1 MQQTAWARTQN
12 ISETKN
18 GNQVTQVQ
26 CLPKWHIA
34 QDCLCIVHSFPKIVT
49 AKDATRPHLGQ
60 KCGHISTTLF
70 AWKKKTH
77 YQHVVNDPGCI
88 PWSFFWN
95 QVLSPQKNCH
105 FNKNKCQFLSLD
117 QSRWRPGH
125 TPHLLRVW
133 PLSGAG
139 GEEKMV
145 TMILGGWLLGV
156 CSHHHHHHWHESKHP
171 KKKTDCFQARW
182 LMVI

>member
-1 MQQTAWARTQN
+1 MTFWLRVHASDTLSCLLSQSWLQATTAFTEDWTVKITPWKKAISYIQYNIYPFPYPSYSFLFHLQVQQTAWARTQN

-70 AWKKKTH
+70 AWKKK
-77 YQHVVNDPGCI
+77 
-88 PWSFFWN
+88 
-95 QVLSPQKNCH
+95 
-105 FNKNKCQFLSLD
+105 
-117 QSRWRPGH
+117 H
-125 TPHLLRVW
+125 TTNMW
-133 PLSGAG
+133 
-139 GEEKMV
+139 
-145 TMILGGWLLGV
+145 
-156 CSHHHHHHWHESKHP
+156 
-171 KKKTDCFQARW
+171 
-182 LMVI
+182 